1 MIVSKQRIIAEWNN
15 IYALYSEN
23 AKRIEAVAVVLG
35 IDTSLVAETIS
46 EMEIEK

>member
-1 MIVSKQRIIAEWNN
+1 MEQYLRP
-15 IYALYSEN
+15 LPEN